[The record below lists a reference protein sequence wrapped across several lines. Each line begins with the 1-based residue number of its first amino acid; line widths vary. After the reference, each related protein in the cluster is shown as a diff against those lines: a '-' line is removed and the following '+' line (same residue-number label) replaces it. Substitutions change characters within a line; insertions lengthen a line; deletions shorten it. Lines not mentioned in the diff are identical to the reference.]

1 MKERARNRSRGM
13 QRRKKASHVGW
24 DVLSMFEEGTKKRE
38 RWRRV
43 SHSAAARL
51 KYLNVKKNSGGF
63 KAK

>member
-1 MKERARNRSRGM
+1 M
-13 QRRKKASHVGW
+13 QRRTKASHVGW